1 MKPKK
6 ITWTSF
12 YCSIYTHLRIVQSR
26 RNDLESIGFIL
37 LYFIRGNYLLNIL
50 NVNLMKKLEKIGNK
64 KEYTSIDELFSQ
76 FQEKIKIRF
85 QL

>member
-1 MKPKK
+1 
-6 ITWTSF
+6 
-12 YCSIYTHLRIVQSR
+12 
-26 RNDLESIGFIL
+26 
-37 LYFIRGNYLLNIL
+37 
-50 NVNLMKKLEKIGNK
+50 MKKLEKIGNK